1 MTNSV
6 TNFEIIRHTI
16 MLTEKELISKL
27 QTLKDI
33 KPRQDW
39 VVFAKREILGGNKIT
54 AKPTYKEKFLGVLD
68 FLPAFT
74 FQRKLA
80 YSFATLVLIMVGM
93 FGFAQYTVP
102 GDLLFSVK
110 KVTEQ
115 SQAALSGQ
123 TSLKQDMANLN
134 NRINDLAQVTKEGRT
149 ANIPSAIDEVRQ
161 SAFRVTE
168 SLKGI
173 LTKDPQ
179 STRELAI
186 EVQKIKQLQ
195 TLADLS
201 GTPEIKSL
209 NDALAVLVQNEITDL
224 EKTTLTEAQQ
234 TTLKDVKD
242 LYEKGDYTAALEEML
257 TINN

>member
-1 MTNSV
+1 
-6 TNFEIIRHTI
+6 

-39 VVFAKREILGGNKIT
+39 VSLLKSEIRNPKLETN
-54 AKPTYKEKFLGVLD
+54 PKFSNFE
-68 FLPAFT
+68 FLISSF
-74 FQRKLA
+74 FSKKSLA
-80 YSFATLVLIMVGM
+80 YAFATLLLIMAGT
-93 FGFAQYTVP
+93 FGFAQYTMP

-110 KVTEQ
+110 KATEQ

-123 TSLKQDMANLN
+123 TVLRQDVASLG
-134 NRINDLAQVTKEGRT
+134 NRINELAQVAKQGRT
-149 ANIPSAIDEVRQ
+149 TSIPSAINEVRQ
-161 SAFRVTE
+161 SVSKVTE
-168 SLKGI
+168 SLKTS
-173 LTKDPQ
+173 LVEDKQ
-179 STRELAI
+179 SAKELAS

-209 NDALAVLVQNEITDL
+209 NDALAVLAQNEITDL
-224 EKTTLTEAQQ
+224 EKTTLTEDQKII
-234 TTLKDVKD
+234 LKEAKD
-242 LYEKGDYTAALEEML
+242 FYDKEYYVDALEKIL

>member
-1 MTNSV
+1 
-6 TNFEIIRHTI
+6 

-39 VVFAKREILGGNKIT
+39 VFSLKSEILNPKSET
-54 AKPTYKEKFLGVLD
+54 NPKFLNFE
-68 FLPAFT
+68 FLISNF
-74 FQRKLA
+74 FSQKSLA
-80 YSFATLVLIMVGM
+80 YSFATLLLVMIGM
-93 FGFAQYTVP
+93 FGFAQYTKP
-102 GDLLFSVK
+102 GDLLFAVK

-123 TSLKQDMANLN
+123 TVLRQDVANLT

-149 ANIPSAIDEVRQ
+149 ANIPSAINEVRQ
-161 SAFRVTE
+161 SVTKVTE
-168 SLKGI
+168 SLKANLI
-173 LTKDPQ
+173 KDPQ
-179 STRELAI
+179 SAKDLAV

-195 TLADLS
+195 TLADLT

-209 NDALAVLVQNEITDL
+209 NNALAILAQNEITDL
-224 EKTTLTEAQQ
+224 EKITLTEDQQ
-234 TTLKDVKD
+234 EILKNVKD
-242 LYEKGDYTAALEEML
+242 LYEKGDYATALEKIL

>member
-1 MTNSV
+1 MAIS
-6 TNFEIIRHTI
+6 
-16 MLTEKELISKL
+16 EKELISKL

-39 VVFAKREILGGNKIT
+39 VIFAKREILGGNKVVVKDSFINKLS
-54 AKPTYKEKFLGVLD
+54 AILAVLPSLTY
-68 FLPAFT
+68 
-74 FQRKLA
+74 QRKLA
-80 YSFATLVLIMVGM
+80 YSFATLVLIIVGL
-93 FGFAQYTVP
+93 FGFAQHTMP
-102 GDLLFSVK
+102 GDLFFSVK
-110 KVTEQ
+110 KVAEQ

-123 TSLKQDMANLN
+123 TNLKQDMANLS

-149 ANIPSAIDEVRQ
+149 TNIPSAINEVRQ

-168 SLKGI
+168 SLKVS

-179 STRELAI
+179 LTRELASAA
-186 EVQKIKQLQ
+186 QKIKQLQ
-195 TLADLS
+195 TLADLT

-209 NDALAVLVQNEITDL
+209 NDVLTILVQNEITDL

-234 TTLKDVKD
+234 IILKDVKD
-242 LYEKGDYTAALEEML
+242 LYDKGDYGEALEKIL